1 MKNTKYK
8 ILGLAILIIGGYYIF
23 QKIKKD
29 KNLNND
35 TDALKQAY
43 IDTILSDSRT
53 TNEGRS
59 FLETQNTSYLKDWA
73 RAVKANQ
80 AKFTSSGV
88 VYSLIGGQ
96 KV

>member
-43 IDTILSDSRT
+43 IDTI
-53 TNEGRS
+53 NERRS
-59 FLETQNTSYLKDWA
+59 FLETQNTSYLKD
-73 RAVKANQ
+73 
-80 AKFTSSGV
+80 
-88 VYSLIGGQ
+88 
-96 KV
+96 